1 MSTLQKADI
10 QLLNKNMI
18 PKQITEYL
26 NKYRLINKK
35 LLANHILELKR
46 NTIPNTP
53 LISNLVWALEDN
65 SFFPLRTE
73 GEENKP
79 KEIKSNTFDIYPSEE
94 YLLLVEKYCKDDVIT
109 NVNKGEIEMINWFKN
124 PLLIITEEKMNRMV
138 ENVIEKEENL
148 MSLDS
153 ILSQS
158 NTNSTRHK
166 SKNGECHLTLQEP
179 TLKTLDEIRREED
192 FRINYLRKYWNS
204 QIDNRKNIY
213 EVGKKEVEYTK
224 SPLECF
230 KGINDAVSDVVNDAV
245 IEGVNEGTIEG
256 VKQTE
261 GKLNYELDWG
271 FIQQMAERMGQNKG
285 KYEPYNWTLKM
296 DVEKLKQSL
305 LRHVIEVMKGDYTDD
320 NRQYGHLE
328 SIALNALFINYQLK
342 NK

>member
-1 MSTLQKADI
+1 
-10 QLLNKNMI
+10 MI

-65 SFFPLRTE
+65 SFFPLRIE
-73 GEENKP
+73 EEENKP

-109 NVNKGEIEMINWFKN
+109 NVNKGEIEMINWFKK

-166 SKNGECHLTLQEP
+166 SKEGETHSHLMYVDTAL
-179 TLKTLDEIRREED
+179 L
-192 FRINYLRKYWNS
+192 
-204 QIDNRKNIY
+204 
-213 EVGKKEVEYTK
+213 
-224 SPLECF
+224 SPLEYF
-230 KGINDAVSDVVNDAV
+230 KGINDAVN
-245 IEGVNEGTIEG
+245 EG